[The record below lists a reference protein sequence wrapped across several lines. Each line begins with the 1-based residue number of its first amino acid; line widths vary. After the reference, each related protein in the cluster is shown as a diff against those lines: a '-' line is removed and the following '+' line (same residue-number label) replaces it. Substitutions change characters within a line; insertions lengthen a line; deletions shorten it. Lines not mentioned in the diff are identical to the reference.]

1 MGAIHGDPAEAS
13 LATAHGWQ
21 WPPQAGAARR
31 GRVDRPQPR
40 PGSRPGRPAPAADRG
55 DSGFDRQLASLF
67 GESVFGPW
75 LDPGQYLGATRTTR
89 RHGAPFR
96 RLALLI
102 LVLCAGAAAVWIVRA
117 GLSRRTVEDRELVAR
132 NLASF
137 LKEGEL
143 DRAAQFLT
151 LLRGANSPLDAH
163 DRAHDAHLDLMIRA
177 EATLYRYQD
186 ADPERLARI
195 RPYLSSTA
203 TAPAS
208 GERILASLAVASRQE
223 RAARLTEL
231 ESIRPAFDRDPEFHY
246 LLATALEYKGDVKA
260 ARQAWDRA
268 FELGPLWLAHRYEQ
282 AWFESR
288 QGKAEAVSKL
298 VGRLTQVAPESAWT
312 RLASEQF
319 AGARVAKPDGSS
331 AASSVSAIPAVALF
345 HQNLALALAQT
356 RAGDPLAGRHSLGQ
370 AIAAVN
376 GQSPFVFDAFD
387 WLVEAKAMGL
397 ARDLTAFEAWPQ
409 HSEPAAA
416 RVARLAEPESR
427 PTENRPAVSES
438 QATPKQ
444 QVKKPGR
451 GKAKAK
457 TKARRRR

>member
-1 MGAIHGDPAEAS
+1 MV
-13 LATAHGWQ
+13 TTQ
-21 WPPQAGAARR
+21 KPPPLPPVSGNR
-31 GRVDRPQPR
+31 
-40 PGSRPGRPAPAADRG
+40 RPALPFGPDAGRADSVHRPAVAADRG

-96 RLALLI
+96 RLALLT
-102 LVLCAGAAAVWIVRA
+102 LVLGVGAAAGWIVRA
-117 GLSRRTVEDRELVAR
+117 GLLRRTGEDREHIAR

-151 LLRGANSPLDAH
+151 LLRGPNAPLD
-163 DRAHDAHLDLMIRA
+163 AHDAHLDLMIRG
-177 EATLYRYQD
+177 EAALYRYQD
-186 ADPERLARI
+186 AEPERLGRI
-195 RPYLSSTA
+195 RPYLSAAA

-208 GERILASLAVASRQE
+208 GQRILASLAVASRQE
-223 RAARLTEL
+223 RAARLALL
-231 ESIRPAFDRDPEFHY
+231 ESMRPAFDQDPEFHY
-246 LLATALEYKGDVKA
+246 LLATALEYQGDVKA
-260 ARQAWDRA
+260 ARQAWDRG

-282 AWFESR
+282 AWFEAR
-288 QGKAEAVSKL
+288 QGKAEAVNKL
-298 VGRLTQVAPESAWT
+298 VGRLMLVAPESPWT

-319 AGARVAKPDGSS
+319 AGARVAKPDVSS
-331 AASSVSAIPAVALF
+331 AASSPHPTPAVALF

-356 RAGDPLAGRHSLGQ
+356 RAGDPIAGRRSLGQ

-376 GQSPFVFDAFD
+376 GQAPFVFDAFD

-397 ARDLTAFEAWPQ
+397 ARDLTGFEAWPR
-409 HSEPAAA
+409 HSDLAAA
-416 RVARLAEPESR
+416 RLARLAEPE
-427 PTENRPAVSES
+427 PRPAENPPAASEP

-444 QVKKPGR
+444 QVKKPSR
-451 GKAKAK
+451 GKTRVKA
-457 TKARRRR
+457 KARRRR

>member
-1 MGAIHGDPAEAS
+1 MVTPQKPPPLPPTGGGGPDAGRAEVHGPAA
-13 LATAHGWQ
+13 
-21 WPPQAGAARR
+21 
-31 GRVDRPQPR
+31 
-40 PGSRPGRPAPAADRG
+40 AADRG

-96 RLALLI
+96 RLALLT

-151 LLRGANSPLDAH
+151 LLRGAKAFLD
-163 DRAHDAHLDLMIRA
+163 AHDAHLDLMIRA

-223 RAARLTEL
+223 RAARLAEL

-246 LLATALEYKGDVKA
+246 LLATGLEYKGDVKA

-268 FELGPLWLAHRYEQ
+268 FELGPLWLGHRYEQ

-312 RLASEQF
+312 RLALEQF

-331 AASSVSAIPAVALF
+331 AASSVGAIPEVALF
-345 HQNLALALAQT
+345 HQDLALALAQA

-376 GQSPFVFDAFD
+376 GQAPFVLDAFD

-427 PTENRPAVSES
+427 PIENRPAVSES
-438 QATPKQ
+438 QTTK
-444 QVKKPGR
+444 QVKKPSR

>member
-1 MGAIHGDPAEAS
+1 MN
-13 LATAHGWQ
+13 
-21 WPPQAGAARR
+21 
-31 GRVDRPQPR
+31 
-40 PGSRPGRPAPAADRG
+40 GSGRPSLPFGPDAGRAGSAHQPTVAADRG

-96 RLALLI
+96 RLALLT
-102 LVLCAGAAAVWIVRA
+102 LVLCVGAAAGWIVRA
-117 GLSRRTVEDRELVAR
+117 GLSRRTVEDREHVAR

-151 LLRGANSPLDAH
+151 LLRGANAPLDP
-163 DRAHDAHLDLMIRA
+163 HDAHLDLMIRA
-177 EATLYRYQD
+177 EAALYRYQD

-195 RPYLSSTA
+195 RPYLSSVA

-208 GERILASLAVASRQE
+208 GQRILASLAVASRQE
-223 RAARLTEL
+223 RAARLALL
-231 ESIRPAFDRDPEFHY
+231 ESMRPAFDQDPEFHY
-246 LLATALEYKGDVKA
+246 LLATALEYQGDVKA
-260 ARQAWDRA
+260 ARQAWDRG

-282 AWFESR
+282 AWFEAR

-298 VGRLTQVAPESAWT
+298 VGRLVLVAPESAWT
-312 RLASEQF
+312 GLASEQF
-319 AGARVAKPDGSS
+319 AGARVAKPDIAPA
-331 AASSVSAIPAVALF
+331 AASAHPTPAVALY
-345 HQNLALALAQT
+345 HQNLALAQAQV
-356 RAGDPLAGRHSLGQ
+356 RAGDPIAGRRSLGQ

-376 GQSPFVFDAFD
+376 GQAPFVLDAFD

-397 ARDLTAFEAWPQ
+397 ARDLTAFETWPR
-409 HSEPAAA
+409 HSELADA
-416 RVARLAEPESR
+416 RVARLAEPEHR
-427 PTENRPAVSES
+427 PADNPPAVSES

-444 QVKKPGR
+444 QVKKPSR
-451 GKAKAK
+451 GKKAK
-457 TKARRRR
+457 TKAKARRRK

>member
-1 MGAIHGDPAEAS
+1 MVIP
-13 LATAHGWQ
+13 Q
-21 WPPQAGAARR
+21 KPPPLPPRPNLPFGPDA
-31 GRVDRPQPR
+31 GRVDVR
-40 PGSRPGRPAPAADRG
+40 GPAAAADRG

-96 RLALLI
+96 RLALLTF
-102 LVLCAGAAAVWIVRA
+102 VLCAGAAAVWIVRA

-151 LLRGANSPLDAH
+151 LLRGANSPLD
-163 DRAHDAHLDLMIRA
+163 AHDAHLDLMIRA

-282 AWFESR
+282 AWFETR

-319 AGARVAKPDGSS
+319 GGARVAKPDGSS

-376 GQSPFVFDAFD
+376 GQAPFVFDAFD

-427 PTENRPAVSES
+427 AAENRPAVSES

-457 TKARRRR
+457 TKARRRK

>member
-1 MGAIHGDPAEAS
+1 MVIPQKPPPLPPPGGA
-13 LATAHGWQ
+13 
-21 WPPQAGAARR
+21 
-31 GRVDRPQPR
+31 
-40 PGSRPGRPAPAADRG
+40 GRPNLPFGPDAGRAEVHGPAAAADRG

-102 LVLCAGAAAVWIVRA
+102 LVLCAGAAAVWIVRV

-151 LLRGANSPLDAH
+151 LLRGANAPLD
-163 DRAHDAHLDLMIRA
+163 AHDAHLDLMIRA
-177 EATLYRYQD
+177 EATLYRYQY
-186 ADPERLARI
+186 ADRERLARI

-282 AWFESR
+282 AWFEAR
-288 QGKAEAVSKL
+288 QGKTEAVSKL

-312 RLASEQF
+312 RLAYEQF
-319 AGARVAKPDGSS
+319 AGARVARPDGSS
-331 AASSVSAIPAVALF
+331 AASAASAVPAVALF
-345 HQNLALALAQT
+345 HQNLARALAQT

-376 GQSPFVFDAFD
+376 GQAPFVFDAFD
-387 WLVEAKAMGL
+387 WLLEAHAMGL

-409 HSEPAAA
+409 HSELAAA
-416 RVARLAEPESR
+416 RVARLAEPEPR
-427 PTENRPAVSES
+427 VAENRPAVSES
-438 QATPKQ
+438 QATSNK
-444 QVKKPGR
+444 QVKKPSR

-457 TKARRRR
+457 TKARRRK

>member
-1 MGAIHGDPAEAS
+1 MV
-13 LATAHGWQ
+13 TTQ
-21 WPPQAGAARR
+21 KPP
-31 GRVDRPQPR
+31 PLP
-40 PGSRPGRPAPAADRG
+40 PMNGSGRPSLPFGPDAGRAGSAHQPTVAADRG

-96 RLALLI
+96 RLALLT
-102 LVLCAGAAAVWIVRA
+102 LVLCVGAAAGWIVRA
-117 GLSRRTVEDRELVAR
+117 GLSRRTVEDREHVAR

-151 LLRGANSPLDAH
+151 LLRGANAPLDP
-163 DRAHDAHLDLMIRA
+163 HDAHLDLMIRA
-177 EATLYRYQD
+177 EAALYRYQD

-195 RPYLSSTA
+195 RPYLSSVA

-208 GERILASLAVASRQE
+208 GQRILASLAVASRQE
-223 RAARLTEL
+223 RAARLALL
-231 ESIRPAFDRDPEFHY
+231 ESMRPAFDQDPEFHY
-246 LLATALEYKGDVKA
+246 LLATALEYQGDVKA
-260 ARQAWDRA
+260 ARQAWDRG

-282 AWFESR
+282 AWFEAR

-298 VGRLTQVAPESAWT
+298 VGRLVLVAPESAWT
-312 RLASEQF
+312 GLASEQF
-319 AGARVAKPDGSS
+319 AGARVAKPDIAPA
-331 AASSVSAIPAVALF
+331 AASAHPTPAVALY
-345 HQNLALALAQT
+345 HQNLALAQAQV
-356 RAGDPLAGRHSLGQ
+356 RAGDPIAGRRSLGQ

-376 GQSPFVFDAFD
+376 GQAPFVLDAFD

-397 ARDLTAFEAWPQ
+397 ARDLTAFETWPR
-409 HSEPAAA
+409 HSELADA
-416 RVARLAEPESR
+416 RVARLAEPEHR
-427 PTENRPAVSES
+427 PADNPPAVSES

-444 QVKKPGR
+444 QVKKPSR
-451 GKAKAK
+451 GKKAK
-457 TKARRRR
+457 TKAKARRRK

>member
-1 MGAIHGDPAEAS
+1 MVTP
-13 LATAHGWQ
+13 Q
-21 WPPQAGAARR
+21 KPPPLPPVNGR
-31 GRVDRPQPR
+31 GRPSLPFGPDA
-40 PGSRPGRPAPAADRG
+40 SRADSAHRPAVAADRG

-89 RHGAPFR
+89 RHSAPFR
-96 RLALLI
+96 RLALLTA
-102 LVLCAGAAAVWIVRA
+102 VLCLGAAAGWIVRA
-117 GLSRRTVEDRELVAR
+117 GLSRRTVEDREHVAR

-137 LKEGEL
+137 LKQGEL
-143 DRAAQFLT
+143 DRVAQFLV
-151 LLRGANSPLDAH
+151 LLRGPNAPLD
-163 DRAHDAHLDLMIRA
+163 AHDAHLDLIIRA
-177 EATLYRYQD
+177 EAALYRYQD

-195 RPYLSSTA
+195 KPYLSSAT

-223 RAARLTEL
+223 RAARLALL

-246 LLATALEYKGDVKA
+246 LLATALEYLGDVKA
-260 ARQAWDRA
+260 ARQAWDRG

-282 AWFESR
+282 AWFEAR

-298 VGRLTQVAPESAWT
+298 VGRLVLVAPESAWT

-319 AGARVAKPDGSS
+319 AGARIAKPDVAPA
-331 AASSVSAIPAVALF
+331 AASEHPTPAVALY
-345 HQNLALALAQT
+345 HQNLALAQAQV
-356 RAGDPLAGRHSLGQ
+356 RAGDPIAGRRSLGQ

-376 GQSPFVFDAFD
+376 GQAPFVFDAFD

-397 ARDLTAFEAWPQ
+397 ARDLTAFETWPR
-409 HSEPAAA
+409 HSELADA
-416 RVARLAEPESR
+416 RVARLAEPEHR
-427 PTENRPAVSES
+427 PADNPPAVSES

-444 QVKKPGR
+444 QVKKPSR
-451 GKAKAK
+451 GKKAK
-457 TKARRRR
+457 TKAKARRRK

>member
-1 MGAIHGDPAEAS
+1 MVTPQKPPPLPPPGGAGRPNLPFGPNAGRADVHG
-13 LATAHGWQ
+13 
-21 WPPQAGAARR
+21 
-31 GRVDRPQPR
+31 
-40 PGSRPGRPAPAADRG
+40 PAPAADRG

-89 RHGAPFR
+89 RHSAPFR
-96 RLALLI
+96 RLALLTA
-102 LVLCAGAAAVWIVRA
+102 VLCLGAAAGWIVRA
-117 GLSRRTVEDRELVAR
+117 GLSRRTVEDREHVAR

-137 LKEGEL
+137 LKQGEL
-143 DRAAQFLT
+143 DRVAQFLV
-151 LLRGANSPLDAH
+151 LLRGPNAPLD
-163 DRAHDAHLDLMIRA
+163 AHDAHLDLIIRA
-177 EATLYRYQD
+177 EAALYRYQD

-195 RPYLSSTA
+195 KPYLSSAT

-223 RAARLTEL
+223 RAARLALL

-246 LLATALEYKGDVKA
+246 LLATALEYLGDVKA
-260 ARQAWDRA
+260 ARQAWDRG

-282 AWFESR
+282 AWFEAR

-298 VGRLTQVAPESAWT
+298 VGRLVLVAPESAWT

-319 AGARVAKPDGSS
+319 AGARIAKPDVAPA
-331 AASSVSAIPAVALF
+331 AASEHPTPAVALY
-345 HQNLALALAQT
+345 HQNLALAQAQV
-356 RAGDPLAGRHSLGQ
+356 RAGDPIAGRRSLGQ

-376 GQSPFVFDAFD
+376 GQAPFVFDAFD

-397 ARDLTAFEAWPQ
+397 ARDLTAFETWPR
-409 HSEPAAA
+409 HSELADA
-416 RVARLAEPESR
+416 RVARLAEPEH
-427 PTENRPAVSES
+427 RPADNPPAASES
-438 QATPKQ
+438 QATPKR
-444 QVKKPGR
+444 QVKKPSR

-457 TKARRRR
+457 TKAKARRRK